1 MNKAQLAT
9 LLTVGSAVA
18 FIGWAVV
25 YLASF
30 PGHPDKDDQLATRS
44 QFRSW
49 LRALRLIV
57 LQRSMKSRM
66 IFDRVRRGSRHGDA
80 GRTGDQDRRVPLTA
94 FELPPWLVEPAVRSC
109 RLFNTAIDFIFY
121 DVPTLRAALAEK
133 DAPMQAQ
140 GEKPPSRIIDFDAL
154 SDPEGSLLLID
165 ATTAP
170 YVHKYQSVKKFLE
183 SPYQETRDVDIATIT
198 GVGSSALGSAALA
211 WDISVALEKPVLA
224 IVPGYGVAD
233 VVLQALGG
241 WFAFGL
247 YDFLSS
253 KTLIQ
258 TGLAK
263 AAPETARIGRELA
276 ASTPQEPTAR
286 GGAPIFRY
294 GSGSSDVLHA
304 LLKLRVTPF
313 RLLVGHSKG
322 ALQINNA
329 IQSLP
334 AERTRELRV
343 VTLGCPI
350 GENVEGV
357 DYHQYLGLFDA
368 LGQLNSWG
376 HWPEYWPPTWHST
389 NPVLPPAMAA
399 GRMTSGVSAGLGLS
413 SVRWG
418 NRPASLW
425 IAEDFGCCASG

>member
-1 MNKAQLAT
+1 MARQGDPPGKSPE
-9 LLTVGSAVA
+9 LL
-18 FIGWAVV
+18 
-25 YLASF
+25 
-30 PGHPDKDDQLATRS
+30 
-44 QFRSW
+44 
-49 LRALRLIV
+49 
-57 LQRSMKSRM
+57 
-66 IFDRVRRGSRHGDA
+66 
-80 GRTGDQDRRVPLTA
+80 LTA
-94 FELPPWLVEPAVRSC
+94 FELPQWLVEPAVRSC
-109 RLFNTAIDFIFY
+109 RMFNTALDFIFY

-133 DAPMQAQ
+133 DAPMEAQ

-211 WDISVALEKPVLA
+211 WDISVALAKPVLA

-233 VVLQALGG
+233 VVLQGLGG

-247 YDFLSS
+247 HDFLSS
-253 KTLIQ
+253 KTLLQ
-258 TGLAK
+258 TGLAA

-286 GGAPIFRY
+286 GAPIFRF

-304 LLKLRVTPF
+304 LLKHRVTPF

-334 AERTRELRV
+334 VERTQGLRV

-350 GENVEGV
+350 SENIDGV
-357 DYHQYLGLFDA
+357 KYHQYLGLFDA
-368 LGQLNSWG
+368 LGQLNAWG
-376 HWPEYWPPTWHST
+376 NLPEHWPPTWHST

-399 GRMTSGVSAGLGLS
+399 GRITSE
-413 SVRWG
+413 SVRG
-418 NRPASLW
+418 
-425 IAEDFGCCASG
+425 

>member
-1 MNKAQLAT
+1 VKKVAMAT
-9 LLTVGSAVA
+9 Q
-18 FIGWAVV
+18 
-25 YLASF
+25 
-30 PGHPDKDDQLATRS
+30 KD
-44 QFRSW
+44 
-49 LRALRLIV
+49 
-57 LQRSMKSRM
+57 
-66 IFDRVRRGSRHGDA
+66 
-80 GRTGDQDRRVPLTA
+80 PLTGIAELPLHA
-94 FELPPWLVEPAVRSC
+94 FELPKWLVEPAVRSC
-109 RLFNTAIDFIFY
+109 RLFNTALDFIFY
-121 DVPTLRAALAEK
+121 DVTTLRAALAEK

-140 GEKPPSRIIDFDAL
+140 GEKRPSRIVDFDAL

-170 YVHKYQSVKKFLE
+170 YVHKYQSVKKFLG
-183 SPYQETRDVDIATIT
+183 SPHRETRDVDIATIT

-224 IVPGYGVAD
+224 IVPGYGLAD
-233 VVLQALGG
+233 VILQGLGG

-247 YDFLSS
+247 HDFLSS

-258 TGLAK
+258 TGLAT
-263 AAPETARIGRELA
+263 ATPETARIGRDLA
-276 ASTPQEPTAR
+276 ASTPQQPATL

-304 LLKLRVTPF
+304 LLEYRETSF

-334 AERTRELRV
+334 AERTQGLRV

-350 GENVEGV
+350 GENVAGV

-368 LGQLNSWG
+368 LGQLNAWG
-376 HWPEYWPPTWHST
+376 HWPDYWPPTWHST
-389 NPVLPPAMAA
+389 NPVLPPAMAV
-399 GRMTSGVSAGLGLS
+399 GQITFE
-413 SVRWG
+413 SVR
-418 NRPASLW
+418 
-425 IAEDFGCCASG
+425 D